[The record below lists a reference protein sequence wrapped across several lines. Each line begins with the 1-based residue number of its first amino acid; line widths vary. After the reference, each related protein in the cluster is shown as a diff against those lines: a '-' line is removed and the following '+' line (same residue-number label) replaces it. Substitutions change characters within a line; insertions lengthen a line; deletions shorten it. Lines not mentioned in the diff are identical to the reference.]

1 MARRILPKGR
11 RFFTAEIDI
20 FGASFR
26 TWASR
31 VRNVVEYRR
40 AQSRWWNDVSLTVWL
55 CHEQRARGIVALGSV
70 QEAEL
75 VKAFER
81 WPTTLGPVASED
93 VRAEVY
99 RVLHPTRIAL
109 IPDGRRYQS
118 ICFSVGRA
126 SRADERTSRDRGY
139 AVHFVRANLSRFRPL
154 SHQDRPGAWQAARQP
169 TPQRTSAMAVGSRR
183 QRPAK
188 KQPSWPLRDNAVLDL
203 F

>member
-1 MARRILPKGR
+1 MHTCRINRDVTCSSSNRCRSTSCCNTCRWRYAGHIARRILPKGR

-20 FGASFR
+20 FDASFR

-118 ICFSVGRA
+118 ISFSVGPRRLNT
-126 SRADERTSRDRGY
+126 SRAVAHREPMS
-139 AVHFVRANLSRFRPL
+139 VPVEI
-154 SHQDRPGAWQAARQP
+154 AAMP
-169 TPQRTSAMAVGSRR
+169 CI
-183 QRPAK
+183 
-188 KQPSWPLRDNAVLDL
+188 L
-203 F
+203 